1 METIQGTII
10 FKVLKATLLHDTEL
24 FAKMAP
30 YCAIT
35 VGSMTSKT
43 TVKKN
48 YGKTP
53 EWFEVFSFASKLND
67 EIFIKV
73 WDRDQLNSDDLVA
86 EGSLTNKKEFINMK
100 YCFWVPLKFK
110 NKNAGQIQI
119 DIEFIP
125 NNDSLNLLMGMLE
138 SELKDK
144 MTLLE
149 QHEHKPGMPGPV
161 NPEIL
166 NSKEATSKRIEEM
179 NNQIN
184 QLKIEF
190 QTKSAEIQ
198 QQTIANE
205 KIKEDL
211 KKNLASIESQLR
223 DYGNFP
229 EKQLLLNIS
238 KYRTGSDQWNP

>member
-1 METIQGTII
+1 M
-10 FKVLKATLLHDTEL
+10 
-24 FAKMAP
+24 
-30 YCAIT
+30 
-35 VGSMTSKT
+35 SSKT

-53 EWFEVFSFASKLND
+53 EWFEVFSFPSKLND
-67 EIFIKV
+67 EILIKV

-100 YCFWVPLKFK
+100 YCFWVPLKYK
-110 NKNAGQIQI
+110 SKNAGQIQV

-138 SELKDK
+138 SELKEK
-144 MTLLE
+144 LTLLE
-149 QHEHKPGMPGPV
+149 QHQHKPGMPGPV

-166 NSKEATSKRIEEM
+166 TSKEATTKKIEEM

-198 QQTIANE
+198 QQTKANE

-211 KKNLASIESQLR
+211 KKNLTSIESQLQ
-223 DYGNFP
+223 DYGNFKG
-229 EKQLLLNIS
+229 KQLLLNIS
-238 KYRTGSDQWNP
+238 LFRTGGDPWNSQNQCNRREF